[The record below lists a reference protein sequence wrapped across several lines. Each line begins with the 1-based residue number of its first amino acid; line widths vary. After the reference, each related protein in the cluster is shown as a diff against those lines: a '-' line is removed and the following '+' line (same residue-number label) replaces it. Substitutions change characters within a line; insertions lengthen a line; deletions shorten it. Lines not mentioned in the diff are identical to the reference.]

1 MPSITIRN
9 IPEDI
14 YQQLKDRAKINR
26 RSINNEVI
34 HLMERSMESNQVN
47 TEEILYKAKNYRKK
61 LKGSLTESDIED
73 AINNGR
79 L

>member
-26 RSINNEVI
+26 RSINN
-34 HLMERSMESNQVN
+34 
-47 TEEILYKAKNYRKK
+47 
-61 LKGSLTESDIED
+61 
-73 AINNGR
+73 GR